1 MKSGYLPIIIEI
13 VIREINTLES
23 RLDLLKGYDRENISL
38 DKNKQLDD
46 LER

>member
-23 RLDLLKGYDRENISL
+23 RLDLLKERIS
-38 DKNKQLDD
+38 DFIKISS
-46 LER
+46 

>member
-23 RLDLLKGYDRENISL
+23 RLDLLKGEAILGAGVISQRL
-38 DKNKQLDD
+38 K
-46 LER
+46 